1 MKNWEHYKTNFK
13 TIVELAVQK
22 VVLPNNETFYVVN
35 GLVFWKYSEALWYA
49 NQWLNQERQ
58 TQSTSGSLGILGAC
72 D

>member
-1 MKNWEHYKTNFK
+1 MKNWEYFRTSA
-13 TIVELAVQK
+13 ESMALLAVQK
-22 VVLPNNETFYVVN
+22 IVLKEDVFYVVN
-35 GLVFWKYSEALWYA
+35 GFIFFNYAEAVNYA